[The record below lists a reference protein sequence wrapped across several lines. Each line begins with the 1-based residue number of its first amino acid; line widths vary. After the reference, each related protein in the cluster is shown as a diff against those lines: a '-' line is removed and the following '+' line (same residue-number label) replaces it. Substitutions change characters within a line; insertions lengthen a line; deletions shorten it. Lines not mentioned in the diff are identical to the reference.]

1 MCRQRSDIDVVVFGT
16 GMDSEEPNAA
26 ALFHVSQA
34 IMDSGMA
41 KTPPTVISSA
51 RVPIIKFQ
59 EETTGIM
66 VDVSFECGSAL
77 ATTEVRKILAHL
89 SRLFAFLKE
98 IQLADQLCFL
108 RFLGMT
114 TWRCI

>member
-1 MCRQRSDIDVVVFGT
+1 MN
-16 GMDSEEPNAA
+16 SEEPNAA
-26 ALFHVSQA
+26 ALFKVSQA
-34 IMDSGMA
+34 IVDSGMA

-77 ATTEVRKILAHL
+77 ATTEVRKIMAHL
-89 SRLFAFLKE
+89 LTFFASSKE
-98 IQLADQLCFL
+98 IQYANDFFFL
-108 RFLGMT
+108 IRPET
-114 TWRCI
+114 STRKCV